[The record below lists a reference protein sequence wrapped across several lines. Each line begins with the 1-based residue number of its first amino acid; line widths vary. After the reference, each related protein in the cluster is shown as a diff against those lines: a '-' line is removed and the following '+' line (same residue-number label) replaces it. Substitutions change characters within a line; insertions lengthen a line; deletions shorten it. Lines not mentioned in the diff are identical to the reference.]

1 MSGHV
6 VSAAASPAA
15 TRVSETLER
24 REHQE
29 KAASGVGLFSLLRE
43 LERRA
48 GHKPA
53 IGQNKRLR
61 DAIVHLGQD
70 PALAFPT
77 RDVARVDLTQS
88 TPRLRAQFM
97 GLFGAFGAL
106 PLNWTEEVE
115 SWFSAGDESFVAFCD
130 IFTARF
136 QELFFRAWSDAR
148 AISQFDHADSDRFQA
163 YILSLLG
170 CGTAAN
176 RSGARPDDMTKL
188 HLAPLATGRVKSP
201 VRLRQMLELH
211 FNGRARFRIEEHV
224 PCWLELEPD
233 AHCLLGAQGC
243 TLGENSVL
251 GGYVQSLSAKIRL
264 HVMLSDLAQYQRF
277 LPGGPD
283 HAALQDIVFWY
294 LGQAFDIETALW
306 LPRPQ
311 ISTAVLGQ
319 STQVGWLACVGSIST
334 PDLPTATSPLPRS
347 ADGYL
352 QVSRYPLLPEPFDQ
366 DELKSS
372 AA

>member
-1 MSGHV
+1 MNSPV
-6 VSAAASPAA
+6 PAPVAPRASDVLEKRDRQKRSA
-15 TRVSETLER
+15 T
-24 REHQE
+24 
-29 KAASGVGLFSLLRE
+29 GVGLFTLLRE

-48 GHKPA
+48 DNKPA

-77 RDVARVDLTQS
+77 RDVARVDLSES

-115 SWFSAGDESFVAFCD
+115 SWFAAGDESFVAFCD

-136 QELFFRAWSDAR
+136 QELFFRAWSDAQP
-148 AISQFDHADSDRFQA
+148 ITQFDHADSDRFQA

-170 CGTAAN
+170 CGSAAV
-176 RSGARPDDMTKL
+176 RTSKQLDDMTKL
-188 HLAPLATGRVKSP
+188 HLAPLAVGRVKSP
-201 VRLRQMLELH
+201 VRLRQMLELR
-211 FNGRARFRIEEHV
+211 FDGRATFRIEEHV
-224 PCWLELEPD
+224 PCWLALEPD
-233 AHCLLGAQGC
+233 ALCLLGDQGC
-243 TLGENSVL
+243 TLGENAVL
-251 GGYVQSLSAKIRL
+251 GGHVQSLSAKIRI
-264 HVMLSDLAQYQRF
+264 HVMLRDLGQYQRF
-277 LPGGPD
+277 LPGGAD
-283 HAALQDIVFWY
+283 HAALQAIVFWY

-306 LPRPQ
+306 LPRPE

-319 STQVGWLACVGSIST
+319 STQVGWLACIGPVAT
-334 PDLPTATSPLPRS
+334 PEPGAPPGAQPITA
-347 ADGYL
+347 ADHM
-352 QVSRYPLLPEPFDQ
+352 QVSRYPLLPEPFVD
-366 DELKSS
+366 DELKST

>member
-1 MSGHV
+1 
-6 VSAAASPAA
+6 VSTQTASPPAPPAA
-15 TRVSETLER
+15 TRATETLEQR
-24 REHQE
+24 DRQQQD
-29 KAASGVGLFSLLRE
+29 ARGVGLFALLRE

-61 DAIVHLGQD
+61 ETIVHLGQD

-77 RDVARVDLTQS
+77 RDVARVDLTRS

-115 SWFSAGDESFVAFCD
+115 SWFAAGDESFVAFCD

-148 AISQFDHADSDRFQA
+148 AITQFDHADSDRFQT

-170 CGTAAN
+170 CGTRAA
-176 RSGARPDDMTKL
+176 RAGARADDMTRL
-188 HLAPLATGRVKSP
+188 HLAPLAAGRVKSP

-211 FNGRARFRIEEHV
+211 FSKRARFHIEEHV
-224 PCWLELEPD
+224 PCWLTLEPD
-233 AHCLLGAQGC
+233 AHCLLGTQGC
-243 TLGENSVL
+243 TLGENAVL
-251 GGYVQSLSAKIRL
+251 GGHVQSLSAKIRI
-264 HVMLSDLAQYQRF
+264 HVMLRDLGQYQRF
-277 LPGGPD
+277 LPGGSD

-306 LPRPQ
+306 LPRPE

-319 STQVGWLACVGSIST
+319 STQVGWLACIGPVAAA
-334 PDLPTATSPLPRS
+334 DAPTSGTVPPL
-347 ADGYL
+347 ADGHM
-352 QVSRYPLLPEPFDQ
+352 QVSRYPLLPAPLVD
-366 DELKSS
+366 DELKTS

>member
-1 MSGHV
+1 MTGD
-6 VSAAASPAA
+6 ALPLPAA
-15 TRVSETLER
+15 PRASDTLDR
-24 REHQE
+24 RAQE
-29 KAASGVGLFSLLRE
+29 EQAASGVGLFTLLRE

-77 RDVARVDLTQS
+77 RDVARVDLSQS
-88 TPRLRAQFM
+88 TARLRAQFM

-115 SWFSAGDESFVAFCD
+115 SWFAAGDESFVAFCD

-170 CGTAAN
+170 CGTPAA
-176 RSGARPDDMTKL
+176 RAGSRPTDMTRL
-188 HLAPLATGRVKSP
+188 HLAPLAAGRVKSP

-211 FNGRARFRIEEHV
+211 FQGRARFSIEEHV
-224 PCWLELEPD
+224 PSWLALEPD
-233 AHCLLGAQGC
+233 ALCLLGAQGC
-243 TLGENSVL
+243 TLGENAVL
-251 GGYVQSLSAKIRL
+251 GGHVQSLSAKIRI
-264 HVMLSDLAQYQRF
+264 HVMLRELSQYQRF
-277 LPGGPD
+277 LPGGAD

-294 LGQAFDIETALW
+294 LGQTFDIETALW

-311 ISTAVLGQ
+311 ISTAVLGE
-319 STQVGWLACVGSIST
+319 STQVGWLACIGPVAATDAPAGASA
-334 PDLPTATSPLPRS
+334 LPTHG
-347 ADGYL
+347 DHL
-352 QVSRYPLLPEPFDQ
+352 QVSRYPLLPDPFDTP
-366 DELKSS
+366 ELKTT